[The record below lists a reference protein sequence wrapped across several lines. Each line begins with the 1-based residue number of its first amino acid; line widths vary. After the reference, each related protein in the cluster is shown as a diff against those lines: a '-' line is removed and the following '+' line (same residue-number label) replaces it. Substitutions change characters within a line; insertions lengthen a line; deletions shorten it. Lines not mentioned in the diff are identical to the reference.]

1 MAYCEY
7 PRDFMAYDITPVE
20 NLFLME
26 HMPHAP
32 GDYVRVYLYGLML
45 CRYPSEDASAET
57 VAKALGIK
65 PEEVEDAFR
74 YWERQGLVVRLSDRP
89 PRYQYISPQRALLSG
104 EDEQDGAY
112 RYRDFFA
119 ALQEIFGADRL
130 LTPQEQ
136 GKAVEWVE
144 TLGLPEEVVLRMT
157 RAQVEKLRAAKRSLR
172 YVFRDLDKTA
182 ETWSREGVN
191 TLEAAEER
199 LAREGAAA
207 QAAEAVCRRM
217 GVRRAPTLDEIR
229 MAATWVEEWGLS
241 QEEILSAC
249 AAMTS
254 ATNPSFAYVNS
265 VLSSRRSKEPSVF
278 QEVREILADLGAT
291 GMPTPAQ
298 EEAYEGLLGL
308 GFDHEAIRYA
318 AGQCAARDRHTF
330 EDLQRRLE
338 AWKKEGLTTRA
349 AAEEYARNRE
359 PAERLMAQVYELL
372 GKTTRPGKHDIAM
385 AMRFLQELPAEV
397 ILFAAER
404 SRESLRPMQYME
416 KILEEWK
423 KKGVADLEGARAE
436 SAQGRPAAP
445 ASAQGAAARPAKVN
459 PAREYEQRAYDDEQM
474 RRIAMD
480 LDDLTGGDEHK

>member
-7 PRDFMAYDITPVE
+7 PRDFMAYDVTPVE

-57 VAKALGIK
+57 VARALGVK

-89 PRYQYISPQRALLSG
+89 PRYQYISPQRALISG

-119 ALQEIFGADRL
+119 GLQAIFGADRL
-130 LTPQEQ
+130 LAPQEQ
-136 GKAVEWVE
+136 SKAVEWVE
-144 TLGLPEEVVLRMT
+144 TLGLPEDVVLRMT

-172 YVFRDLDKTA
+172 YVFRDLDRIA
-182 ETWSREGVN
+182 EEWSREGVV
-191 TLEAAEER
+191 TPEAAEER
-199 LAREGAAA
+199 LARESAAA
-207 QAAEAVCRRM
+207 KAAEAVCRQM
-217 GVRRAPTLDEIR
+217 GVRRAPTVDEIR
-229 MAATWVEEWGLS
+229 MAAVWVEEWGLS

-254 ATNPSFAYVNS
+254 ATNPSFAYVNR
-265 VLSSRRSKEPSVF
+265 VLAGRRSAEASYF
-278 QEVREILADLGAT
+278 SQVREVLGDLGAM
-291 GMPTPAQ
+291 GMPTAGQ
-298 EEAYEGLLGL
+298 EEIYKSLLAM
-308 GFDHEAIRYA
+308 GFDHDAIRFA
-318 AGQCAARDRHTF
+318 AQQCAARDRHGF

-359 PAERLMAQVYELL
+359 PAERIMAQAYEIL
-372 GKTTRPGKHDIAM
+372 GKANRPGKRDIAM
-385 AMRFLQELPAEV
+385 AMRFLPDLPPEV
-397 ILFAAER
+397 ILLAAER

-423 KKGVADLEGARAE
+423 KKGVSDLESARREAAEGRGAKPQNPEGARA
-436 SAQGRPAAP
+436 PKP
-445 ASAQGAAARPAKVN
+445 N
-459 PAREYEQRAYDDEQM
+459 PARDYEQRAYDDEKL
-474 RRIAMD
+474 RRLAMD
-480 LDDLTGGDEHK
+480 LDQLTGGDENA